1 MYVCIIGLF
10 RQSAIAVHQFVLL
23 FVWKKAKEY
32 HEFVTS
38 LLKQQ
43 PFTSFLHQ
51 YFVFFVFLL
60 KGNNLSSI
68 HSRIKKQKKLK
79 TRKLRKINSKT
90 TRLTSLLLVGDIELS
105 PVSYSLLSLLLS
117 VFFLLTASFN

>member
-1 MYVCIIGLF
+1 MYVLLACSGRARLPYISLFCSLCGRKQKNITNLLLHCLNNNHLRLSCINILF
-10 RQSAIAVHQFVLL
+10 
-23 FVWKKAKEY
+23 
-32 HEFVTS
+32 
-38 LLKQQ
+38 
-43 PFTSFLHQ
+43 
-51 YFVFFVFLL
+51 FFVFLL